1 MQSGAKIMGRLHHHH
16 PAGRRRRV
24 LPSRVVWN
32 AGSKSGATHFSG
44 NGGFLKQQLPVGDS
58 IIDLGESRHK
68 KRREEETPLN
78 FLVLFFKSDKWLA
91 KMSVLPF
98 CQWSNEAG
106 KNRITEYRSFSI
118 IYRTEPNHTLFKSSS
133 LQI

>member
-1 MQSGAKIMGRLHHHH
+1 MQSGAKIMGRLHHH

-24 LPSRVVWN
+24 LPSRVWN
-32 AGSKSGATHFSG
+32 PGSKSGATHFSG

-98 CQWSNEAG
+98 CHAIFAAADSTLATR
-106 KNRITEYRSFSI
+106 KVRSMYCERGNI
-118 IYRTEPNHTLFKSSS
+118 L
-133 LQI
+133 L

>member
-1 MQSGAKIMGRLHHHH
+1 MQSGAKIMGRLHHH

-91 KMSVLPF
+91 KMSV
-98 CQWSNEAG
+98 
-106 KNRITEYRSFSI
+106 
-118 IYRTEPNHTLFKSSS
+118 
-133 LQI
+133 